1 MCIPILSLDA
11 ISNSPT
17 HLDPG
22 RIIADCQED
31 DFVPLII
38 VSSPVNIQS
47 RVIEAVV
54 HNAATRG
61 SQPGIVIS
69 LAAVNPHKYHILGL
83 SLFDFLFPFIDLKS
97 LLNIQVV

>member
-1 MCIPILSLDA
+1 MQ
-11 ISNSPT
+11 SPT
-17 HLDPG
+17 DLDPG
-22 RIIADCQED
+22 RIIADCEED

-61 SQPGIVIS
+61 SQLGIVIS
-69 LAAVNPHKYHILGL
+69 LAAVDPHKYHTPALELQANLREDFIIMEKAPMSEIGSLG
-83 SLFDFLFPFIDLKS
+83 
-97 LLNIQVV
+97 VY

>member
-1 MCIPILSLDA
+1 ML
-11 ISNSPT
+11 SPT

-22 RIIADCQED
+22 WIIADCQED

-54 HNAATRG
+54 HNAAPGG

-69 LAAVNPHKYHILGL
+69 LATVDTHKYHSLVLLLSDGL
-83 SLFDFLFPFIDLKS
+83 LPPLHLA
-97 LLNIQVV
+97 QEVVMEREVSS